1 MEQFHDYQNKHSQA
15 WYIFLTTSRYV
26 PYMMTNQTLT
36 SLTCRWFQLRVDLLS
51 VIYIS
56 VTQFTS
62 IPLAKSEK
70 DPLNKCIYI
79 LYLGLNPA
87 LVALSLAYVV
97 ALTDLFSFT
106 LRLSTEIEN
115 LVKSSG

>member
-1 MEQFHDYQNKHSQA
+1 MVHISDYIQVCT
-15 WYIFLTTSRYV
+15 IFDDKSDIDFI
-26 PYMMTNQTLT
+26 NN
-36 SLTCRWFQLRVDLLS
+36 RWFQIRIDLLT
-51 VIYIS
+51 VFYIS

-62 IPLAKSEK
+62 IPLAESEK
-70 DPLNKCIYI
+70 DLLNTFINT

-97 ALTDLFSFT
+97 GLTDLFSYT

-115 LVKSSG
+115 LVSCE